1 VDNARFEMKD
11 VEWLISIGDLIKV
24 MTYSVDNYG
33 KVSYGIVIAKEDEN
47 QLFLFPSVDV
57 YMFGTQKITTYP
69 AGRVEVISG
78 KYL

>member
-1 VDNARFEMKD
+1 VDNLRREVKD

-24 MTYSVDNYG
+24 VTYSVDNYG

-57 YMFGTQKITTYP
+57 YMFESQKVTTFP

>member
-1 VDNARFEMKD
+1 VDNLRREVKD
-11 VEWLISIGDLIKV
+11 IEWLISIGDLIKV
-24 MTYSVDNYG
+24 VTYSVDNYG
-33 KVSYGIVIAKEDEN
+33 KVSYGIVIAKEEEN

-57 YMFGTQKITTYP
+57 YMFGSQKITTFP

>member
-1 VDNARFEMKD
+1 MDRARFEMKD

-24 MTYSVDNYG
+24 ITYSVDDYG
-33 KVSYGIVIAKEDEN
+33 KVSYWIVVAKTDED
-47 QLFLFPSVDV
+47 QMFLFPSVDV
-57 YMFGTQKITTYP
+57 YMFGSKKITTYA

>member
-1 VDNARFEMKD
+1 MDNLRREVKD
-11 VEWLISIGDLIKV
+11 IEWLISIGDLIKV
-24 MTYSVDNYG
+24 VTYSVDNYG
-33 KVSYGIVIAKEDEN
+33 KVSYGVVIAKEEEN

-57 YMFGTQKITTYP
+57 YMFGSQKITTFP

>member
-1 VDNARFEMKD
+1 MDSARFEMKD

-24 MTYSVDNYG
+24 ITYSVDDYG
-33 KVSYGIVIAKEDEN
+33 KVSYGIVVAKTDED
-47 QLFLFPSVDV
+47 QMFLFPSVDV
-57 YMFGTQKITTYP
+57 YMFGSKKITTYA

>member
-1 VDNARFEMKD
+1 MDDQSCRIGGI
-11 VEWLISIGDLIKV
+11 EWKISIGDLIKV
-24 MTYSVDNYG
+24 ITYSIDNYG
-33 KVSYGIVIAKEDEN
+33 EVSYGIVINKEDEN

-57 YMFGTQKITTYP
+57 YMFGTQRITTFP

>member
-1 VDNARFEMKD
+1 VDNLRREVKD
-11 VEWLISIGDLIKV
+11 IEWLISIGDLIKV
-24 MTYSVDNYG
+24 VTYSVDNYG
-33 KVSYGIVIAKEDEN
+33 KVSYGVVIAKEEEN

-57 YMFGTQKITTYP
+57 YMFGSQKITTFP

>member
-1 VDNARFEMKD
+1 MDEANKKISD
-11 VEWLISIGDLIKV
+11 IEWLIAVGDLIKV
-24 MTYSVDNYG
+24 TTYTIDAYG
-33 KVSYGIVIAKEDEN
+33 KVSYGIVVAKEEEN

-57 YMFGTQKITTYP
+57 FMFGAQCVETFP

>member
-1 VDNARFEMKD
+1 MDNLRREVKD
-11 VEWLISIGDLIKV
+11 IEWLISIGDLIKV
-24 MTYSVDNYG
+24 VTYSVDNYG
-33 KVSYGIVIAKEDEN
+33 KVSYGIVIAKEEEN

-57 YMFGTQKITTYP
+57 YMFGSQKIPTFP